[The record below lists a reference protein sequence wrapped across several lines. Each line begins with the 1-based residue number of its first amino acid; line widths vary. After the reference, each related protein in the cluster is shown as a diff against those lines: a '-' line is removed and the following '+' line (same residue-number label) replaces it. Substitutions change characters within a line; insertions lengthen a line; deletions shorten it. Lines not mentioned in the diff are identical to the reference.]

1 MVAIILYYYI
11 YLIIYRGKT
20 KTYRREGRE
29 RTRAKDAAAIA
40 PANRTRGR
48 AATSSA
54 SGRSQRHTSTP
65 IDSDQ
70 QRQGSASGCRSSCP
84 PRPRPLPLCQ
94 VVRVGRRA
102 SQGGRSPPP
111 CRGAVRI
118 VPDESRQAGSASTY
132 QCGGAVFLANQSS
145 QDRPHKC
152 IALNINYLISPLGYA
167 VQSRCSGETILI
179 PKV

>member
-29 RTRAKDAAAIA
+29 RTR
-40 PANRTRGR
+40 TRGR

-54 SGRSQRHTSTP
+54 SGQIHCHTSPP

-102 SQGGRSPPP
+102 SQGGRSPPAHP
-111 CRGAVRI
+111 VDPLHPAGGAVRI
-118 VPDESRQAGSASTY
+118 VPDGSRQGAGGQHTSVA
-132 QCGGAVFLANQSS
+132 AQSS
-145 QDRPHKC
+145 LRIKVLRIDRTNVS
-152 IALNINYLISPLGYA
+152 L
-167 VQSRCSGETILI
+167 
-179 PKV
+179 